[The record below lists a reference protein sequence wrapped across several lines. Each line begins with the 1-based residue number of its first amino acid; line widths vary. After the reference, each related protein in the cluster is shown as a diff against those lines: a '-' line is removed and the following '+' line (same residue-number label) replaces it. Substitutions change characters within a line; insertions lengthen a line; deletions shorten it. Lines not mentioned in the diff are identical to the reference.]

1 MLYNVF
7 STVFELSD
15 FENEINNEGSFPH
28 LWTPLDVGWG
38 EPRATDERSTA
49 HLENVV
55 TMDTPTPHHH
65 ITTSWA
71 HPHHITASWFCGL
84 IEP

>member
-7 STVFELSD
+7 STVFELLD

-38 EPRATDERSTA
+38 QPRATDERSTA

-55 TMDTPTPHHH
+55 TMDIPTPHHH
-65 ITTSWA
+65 ILGTPT
-71 HPHHITASWFCGL
+71 PHHSILVLWSD
-84 IEP
+84 